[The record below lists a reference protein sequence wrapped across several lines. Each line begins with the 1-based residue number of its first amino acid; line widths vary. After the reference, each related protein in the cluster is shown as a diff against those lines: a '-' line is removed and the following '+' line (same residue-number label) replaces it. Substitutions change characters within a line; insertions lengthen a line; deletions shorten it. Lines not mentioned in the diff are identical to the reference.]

1 MALLPIILSVR
12 RVISAKSTNGTRKVV
27 PTVPAKIKAA
37 VLKRD
42 ANKCQY
48 CGFVSPKHQTVR
60 VKSDNLAGSTKTA
73 DYVTCCLFCE
83 QCFALEVA
91 GVSGSGVLVWLPE
104 MPQAQINNICRAAY
118 VARTMG
124 GQLAEAA
131 QTALDAIMVRRYEAR
146 KRLGTDDPLVLA
158 TVLSDVVSDAEYAKR
173 AKKLNG
179 MRLMP
184 LDKRV
189 VRRRGKEENL
199 FPEMLAYWKSSSG
212 PFAKFPPGKWIET
225 FKQFAPEKK

>member
-1 MALLPIILSVR
+1 MPLLPITLSVR
-12 RVISAKSTNGTRKVV
+12 RVASGTKKTF
-27 PTVPAKIKAA
+27 PAVPAKIKAA
-37 VLKRD
+37 VIKRD
-42 ANKCQY
+42 ANTCQY
-48 CGFVSPKHQTVR
+48 CGFISGKHQTAR
-60 VKSDNLAGSTKTA
+60 VKSDKLAGSSKTT

-91 GVSGSGVLVWLPE
+91 GISGSGVLVWLPE
-104 MPQAQINNICRAAY
+104 MTQAQVNNICRASY

-158 TVLSDVVSDAEYAKR
+158 TVLSDALSDEEYAKR
-173 AKKLNG
+173 AKKLEG
-179 MRLMP
+179 LRLMP

-189 VRRRGKEENL
+189 VRRHGKEANL
-199 FPEMLAYWKSSSG
+199 FPEMLAYWKSNSG

-225 FKQFAPEKK
+225 FKKFAPEKK